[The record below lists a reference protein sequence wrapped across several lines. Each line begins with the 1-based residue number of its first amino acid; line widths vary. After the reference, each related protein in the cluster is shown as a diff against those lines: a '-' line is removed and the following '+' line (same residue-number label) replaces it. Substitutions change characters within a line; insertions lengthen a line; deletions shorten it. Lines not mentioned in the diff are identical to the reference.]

1 MELGTPDGILLGAR
15 LWLGFDDGTPL
26 GADDGICDGPAL
38 GKVLGTDDGSVL
50 GVLLGITEGASLG
63 IADNEG

>member
-1 MELGTPDGILLGAR
+1 M
-15 LWLGFDDGTPL
+15 
-26 GADDGICDGPAL
+26 L